1 MNRESLEKL
10 RLDRRL
16 MSRRGW
22 MSEAERQRALAALPD
37 VVDKATTL
45 GAESGEDESRRTDE
59 TPLRRVT
66 PDPVIKST
74 VGKNLDVWI
83 RRLFPFLFWWEL
95 DPNALTVTGA
105 LVSTAP
111 RRGARRGPP
120 TRGGLLILAGGFF
133 DLVDGVVARHR
144 GIATR
149 FGAFLD
155 STLDRWVDAVLLV
168 GVCVHFAREGAP
180 QYVAL
185 AGLALAV
192 TSSSRTAR
200 RAPSSCCRASRSA
213 CSSAPSAW

>member
-1 MNRESLEKL
+1 M
-10 RLDRRL
+10 
-16 MSRRGW
+16 
-22 MSEAERQRALAALPD
+22 
-37 VVDKATTL
+37 
-45 GAESGEDESRRTDE
+45 
-59 TPLRRVT
+59 
-66 PDPVIKST
+66 IKST

-105 LVSTAP
+105 LVSTAAGVALAAG
-111 RRGARRGPP
+111 RHTLGA
-120 TRGGLLILAGGFF
+120 LLILAGGFF

-155 STLDRWVDAVLLV
+155 STLDRWVDSVLLV
-168 GVCVHFAREGAP
+168 GISVHFARDGQP

-192 TSSSRTAR
+192 TYLVSYSKARAELVLPYFEIGLLERAERVVVLAAGVLFGLLVPALWIILLGSAITAGQR
-200 RAPSSCCRASRSA
+200 IALAYREMQRLDAAEGKLEQS
-213 CSSAPSAW
+213 